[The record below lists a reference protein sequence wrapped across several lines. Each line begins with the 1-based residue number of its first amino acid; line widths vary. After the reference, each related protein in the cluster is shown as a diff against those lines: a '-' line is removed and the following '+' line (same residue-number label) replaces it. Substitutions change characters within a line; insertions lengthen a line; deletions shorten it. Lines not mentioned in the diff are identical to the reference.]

1 MNGPRQAR
9 WCSALCAAAMLLAVT
24 ASAQNET
31 NPASQVRLLSV
42 RKSPLPPGQS
52 PVDFFRQLLTMTPAE
67 RGKSLAIYPPQ
78 IHKRILAKVQEY
90 LALNPNERELR
101 LRATDLR
108 WYLLPLLLESPT
120 NRTARLA
127 LVPDDLRELVN
138 ARLAQWD
145 ALPPPSRQ
153 EFLANEQTLDYFSHV
168 DSTNVPPTLG
178 GQGAPSTEDQARW
191 NALSESERRQI
202 SAQFDRFFELT
213 PDEKQKALNTL
224 SDAERVQMEKTL
236 QTFDNLPPM
245 QRAQCIRAYTEFAG
259 MSSQERAEFLKNAAR
274 WSQMTPKDRQAWRDL
289 VAQVPLWPPLPHA
302 LIMPPKPPQPPAQS
316 PLRVRQMVATNHN

>member
-1 MNGPRQAR
+1 
-9 WCSALCAAAMLLAVT
+9 
-24 ASAQNET
+24 
-31 NPASQVRLLSV
+31 
-42 RKSPLPPGQS
+42 
-52 PVDFFRQLLTMTPAE
+52 MTPAE

-78 IHKRILAKVQEY
+78 IHERILAKVQEY
-90 LALNPNERELR
+90 LALDPNERELR

-236 QTFDNLPPM
+236 QTFGDL
-245 QRAQCIRAYTEFAG
+245 AAH
-259 MSSQERAEFLKNAAR
+259 AAR
-274 WSQMTPKDRQAWRDL
+274 PMHPRLHGIRRHVVAGTRGIFEERRPL
-289 VAQVPLWPPLPHA
+289 VANDAEGPAGVARSRCPGSAVAAGAARAHHA
-302 LIMPPKPPQPPAQS
+302 PQTTTTPGAIAIACPANGGHQS
-316 PLRVRQMVATNHN
+316 QLSQREIPFSISAAAL